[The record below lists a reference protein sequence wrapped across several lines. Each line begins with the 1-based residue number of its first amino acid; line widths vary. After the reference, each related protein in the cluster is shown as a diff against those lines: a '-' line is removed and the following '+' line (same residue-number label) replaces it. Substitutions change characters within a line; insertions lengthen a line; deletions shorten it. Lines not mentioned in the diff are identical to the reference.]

1 MTHLDQNPNPPTEE
15 SEYRAHT
22 RTPRTGLTNRV
33 KTVVKSDA
41 FVNIRVL
48 FRMLTER
55 RKYK

>member
-1 MTHLDQNPNPPTEE
+1 MTHLDQNPNPPVEG

-22 RTPRTGLTNRV
+22 HARPTGLTNRV
-33 KTVVKSDA
+33 KSIAKSDA
-41 FVNIRVL
+41 LVNIRVL